1 MEVLD
6 TEEPAVLNKRT
17 QYWKNLIKPE
27 YNQGMEAAEKGQEE
41 ETQRRI
47 AELNELELQVGG
59 SSAGDPREAKQILK
73 SAEKSLNIEKDNER
87 QIRYERFGD
96 TGETFWQTFR
106 IVKIDPQV

>member
-6 TEEPAVLNKRT
+6 TEEPANLSKRA

-47 AELNELELQVGG
+47 AELDELELQIGG
-59 SSAGDPREAKQILK
+59 LSAGDPREAKQILK
-73 SAEKSLNIEKDNER
+73 SAEKSLNSEKDDER

-96 TGETFWQTFR
+96 TGKTFWQTFR